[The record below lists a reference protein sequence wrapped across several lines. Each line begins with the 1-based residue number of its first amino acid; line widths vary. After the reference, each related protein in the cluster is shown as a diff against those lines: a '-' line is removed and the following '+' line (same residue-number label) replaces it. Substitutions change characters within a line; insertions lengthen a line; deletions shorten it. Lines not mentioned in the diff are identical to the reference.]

1 MSIDRGNGIPYAG
14 FSKGQA
20 AGRFYK
26 QARPVGGSGAW
37 DRQPMTTARNTH
49 LSTAHARPLSS
60 ARPSTRQA
68 NLGAGHATADSG
80 YVGKPTCDKCRTDEF
95 VYLETYI
102 PPTYRRD
109 GSVATLGEVA
119 YTCTRC
125 EDFSAHSVPVT
136 WTPPGWY
143 LG

>member
-1 MSIDRGNGIPYAG
+1 MLVFQVKQLAG
-14 FSKGQA
+14 SA
-20 AGRFYK
+20 TR
-26 QARPVGGSGAW
+26 ARLNHSERAR

-49 LSTAHARPLSS
+49 FNAAHARPHTT
-60 ARPSTRQA
+60 ARPSTRQST
-68 NLGAGHATADSG
+68 LGAGIATTDSG

-95 VYLETYI
+95 VYLESYI

-136 WTPPGWY
+136 WSPPGWY

>member
-1 MSIDRGNGIPYAG
+1 MPESR
-14 FSKGQA
+14 
-20 AGRFYK
+20 
-26 QARPVGGSGAW
+26 AW
-37 DRQPMTTARNTH
+37 DRQPMTTARNIH
-49 LSTAHARPLSS
+49 LGSAHARPYNT
-60 ARPSTRQA
+60 ARPSTRQ
-68 NLGAGHATADSG
+68 NTLGTGHASVDSG

-95 VYLETYI
+95 VYLESYI

-125 EDFSAHSVPVT
+125 EEFSAHSVPAT

>member
-1 MSIDRGNGIPYAG
+1 
-14 FSKGQA
+14 
-20 AGRFYK
+20 
-26 QARPVGGSGAW
+26 
-37 DRQPMTTARNTH
+37 MTTAKNTQFNA
-49 LSTAHARPLSS
+49 AHARPQTT
-60 ARPSTRQA
+60 ARPSTRQST
-68 NLGAGHATADSG
+68 LGSGIATTDSG

-95 VYLETYI
+95 VYLESYI

-109 GSVATLGEVA
+109 GTVATLGEVA

-125 EDFSAHSVPVT
+125 EEFSAHSVPVT

>member
-1 MSIDRGNGIPYAG
+1 MQPR
-14 FSKGQA
+14 
-20 AGRFYK
+20 
-26 QARPVGGSGAW
+26 AR

-49 LSTAHARPLSS
+49 ISSAHARPLNT
-60 ARPSTRQA
+60 ARPLGTRRST
-68 NLGAGHATADSG
+68 LGSGMTTTYTG

-95 VYLETYI
+95 VYLESYI
-102 PPTYRRD
+102 PPTYRQD
-109 GSVATLGEVA
+109 GTVATLGEVA

>member
-1 MSIDRGNGIPYAG
+1 
-14 FSKGQA
+14 
-20 AGRFYK
+20 
-26 QARPVGGSGAW
+26 
-37 DRQPMTTARNTH
+37 MTTARNTH
-49 LSTAHARPLSS
+49 FNAAHARPHTTS
-60 ARPSTRQA
+60 RPSTRQTT
-68 NLGAGHATADSG
+68 LGAGIATTDSG

-95 VYLETYI
+95 IYLESYI

>member
-1 MSIDRGNGIPYAG
+1 
-14 FSKGQA
+14 
-20 AGRFYK
+20 
-26 QARPVGGSGAW
+26 
-37 DRQPMTTARNTH
+37 MTTAKNPH
-49 LSTAHARPLSS
+49 FSPAHARAHTT
-60 ARPSTRQA
+60 ARPLGTR
-68 NLGAGHATADSG
+68 NSRLGAGIATTESG
-80 YVGKPTCDKCRTDEF
+80 YVGKPTCDRCRTDEF
-95 VYLETYI
+95 IYLESYI

-109 GSVATLGEVA
+109 GCVGALGEVA

>member
-1 MSIDRGNGIPYAG
+1 
-14 FSKGQA
+14 
-20 AGRFYK
+20 
-26 QARPVGGSGAW
+26 
-37 DRQPMTTARNTH
+37 MTTARNIQP
-49 LSTAHARPLSS
+49 SQAHARPHASLRN
-60 ARPSTRQA
+60 AARQA
-68 NLGAGHATADSG
+68 APGTGYATTDNA

-95 VYLETYI
+95 IYLESFI

-109 GSVATLGEVA
+109 GSIAVLGEVA

-125 EDFSAHSVPVT
+125 EDFSAHSVPGT

>member
-1 MSIDRGNGIPYAG
+1 
-14 FSKGQA
+14 
-20 AGRFYK
+20 
-26 QARPVGGSGAW
+26 
-37 DRQPMTTARNTH
+37 MTTARNIH
-49 LSTAHARPLSS
+49 LDSAHARQHST
-60 ARPSTRQA
+60 ARPATRQ
-68 NLGAGHATADSG
+68 NTLGTGRASVDSG

-95 VYLETYI
+95 VYLESYI

-125 EDFSAHSVPVT
+125 EDFSAHNVPVT

>member
-1 MSIDRGNGIPYAG
+1 MQPR
-14 FSKGQA
+14 
-20 AGRFYK
+20 
-26 QARPVGGSGAW
+26 AR

-49 LSTAHARPLSS
+49 ISSPHARPLNT
-60 ARPSTRQA
+60 ARPLGTRRST
-68 NLGAGHATADSG
+68 LGSGMSTTYTG

-95 VYLETYI
+95 VYLESYI
-102 PPTYRRD
+102 PPTYRQD
-109 GSVATLGEVA
+109 GTVATLGEVA

>member
-1 MSIDRGNGIPYAG
+1 M
-14 FSKGQA
+14 K
-20 AGRFYK
+20 
-26 QARPVGGSGAW
+26 
-37 DRQPMTTARNTH
+37 TAKNTH
-49 LSTAHARPLSS
+49 FSAAHAHPHTPVRP
-60 ARPSTRQA
+60 ATRQSI
-68 NLGAGHATADSG
+68 LGAGVATTDSG

-95 VYLETYI
+95 IYLESYI

-109 GSVATLGEVA
+109 GAVATLGEVA